1 MLLHQCKLWWLLDRY
16 FFLEVLV
23 FLKRTQRS
31 SLLNANR
38 PEWDNCQNILFLL
51 YYFAKVLQIRIDEI
65 VHKMLLK

>member
-1 MLLHQCKLWWLLDRY
+1 MVALGSL
-16 FFLEVLV
+16 FLSRSFD